1 MTQSVTESSISPGP
15 LSPFSTYSAA
25 SGITSDGERDP
36 PSHPNMSRA
45 LPNRPSRPDA
55 PDLGAFGPVFR
66 ALTNLQHRGG
76 PNALDL
82 RNVTPTSFA
91 LSHSDDSD
99 PLQGAPLWAQRRVT
113 SYLTSSLPGS
123 PVRGRTSLPHD
134 SDDTASEYDDGT
146 ELEVPIEDEISGD
159 RPSLGYLD
167 QALTYLAA
175 EREKLAARREL
186 RGNSS
191 TTSDSASQLL
201 VPNSTR
207 RKRRRKR
214 TRSAR
219 RGAPEDGAHTETATG
234 GPDGVDEASA
244 DNEDGDTSSS
254 SLSVSSSSPRYTK
267 TSPATP
273 AVFRKEKLKQRAN
286 ADHNPRLHHS
296 RSTPSLHVTA
306 KSFDARAIQ
315 LRTLAHKLRL
325 LFPPEARA
333 LSDVLSRNFSSQ
345 STFADPRGPA
355 PQPQDTLIHVFI
367 DQCVRSYPP
376 LPPPLTFI
384 LCFIS
389 ARTSLSDS
397 FPT

>member
-45 LPNRPSRPDA
+45 LPNHPSPPDA

-254 SLSVSSSSPRYTK
+254 SLEVSSSSPRYTK

-333 LSDVLSRNFSSQ
+333 LSDVLSRNFASQ